1 MHHQR
6 ARQAALLFFDRIRHF
21 LTSRRK
27 MQDVLCLSAAS
38 LIDKREPPHAHQNSS
53 SYDPDIA
60 ELQPHPAGVIR
71 RVRTTRSA
79 ASFVHLQRRQSMNW
93 DQIQVNWM
101 QFKDKIAN
109 NWAKLTDEDLTRIG
123 GRRNELVGRLQ
134 VRYGFAKVEAEREI
148 EAWTKAQR
156 HAA

>member
-1 MHHQR
+1 M
-6 ARQAALLFFDRIRHF
+6 
-21 LTSRRK
+21 
-27 MQDVLCLSAAS
+27 SAS
-38 LIDKREPPHAHQNSS
+38 SVIDKREPPYAHQNSS
-53 SYDPDIA
+53 PYDPDIV
-60 ELQPHPAGVIR
+60 ELQPHPADDIR
-71 RVRTTRSA
+71 RSRTTRPA
-79 ASFVHLQRRQSMNW
+79 ASFVRLQRRQSMNW

-109 NWAKLTDEDLTRIG
+109 NWAKLTDEDLTRIS

-134 VRYGFAKVEAEREI
+134 ARYGFAKTEAEREI

>member
-1 MHHQR
+1 
-6 ARQAALLFFDRIRHF
+6 
-21 LTSRRK
+21 
-27 MQDVLCLSAAS
+27 
-38 LIDKREPPHAHQNSS
+38 
-53 SYDPDIA
+53 
-60 ELQPHPAGVIR
+60 
-71 RVRTTRSA
+71 
-79 ASFVHLQRRQSMNW
+79 MNW

-134 VRYGFAKVEAEREI
+134 VRYGFAKSEAEREI
-148 EAWTKAQR
+148 EAWTRSQR